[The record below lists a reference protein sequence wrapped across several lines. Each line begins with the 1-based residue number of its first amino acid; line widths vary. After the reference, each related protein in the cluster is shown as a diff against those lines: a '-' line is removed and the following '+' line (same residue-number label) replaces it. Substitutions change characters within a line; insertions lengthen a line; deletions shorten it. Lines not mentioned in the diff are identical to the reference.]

1 MEIAVSYYNKDLV
14 KNLGCKW
21 DSSINRWICPL
32 TINETN
38 LNDLIKLQHK
48 DVLGFIKK
56 SHLKNEDEDYNEK
69 QNYFDLGYKYIY
81 IYETYT
87 EQEIKDI
94 VRPLR
99 NK

>member
-21 DSSINRWICPL
+21 DIVNKRWICPL

-38 LNDLIKLQHK
+38 LNALIELQNK
-48 DVLGFIKK
+48 YVIGFIKK
-56 SHLKNEDEDYNEK
+56 IHLKGDGSENNK
-69 QNYFDLGYKYIY
+69 TYFDLGHKYVSL
-81 IYETYT
+81 YETYT

-94 VRPLR
+94 VKFKLL
-99 NK
+99 